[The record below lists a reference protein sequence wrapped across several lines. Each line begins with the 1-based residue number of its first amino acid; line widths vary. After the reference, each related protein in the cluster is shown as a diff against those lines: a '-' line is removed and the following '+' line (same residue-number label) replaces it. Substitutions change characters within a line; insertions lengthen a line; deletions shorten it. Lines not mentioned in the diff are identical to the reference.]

1 MRLPLIMMI
10 AVILISIGI
19 DWFIYRY
26 LRRLKSKIYHRIH
39 AVTAIALYAVIVA
52 VVIFVSMRVDND
64 MLFRYVMWA
73 LYVYFAAYVSKLFA
87 AIFILLGKIPRL
99 WKWRDSKALAIT
111 GCGVGVLAFALMMW
125 GTVNRFNHQI
135 VEQEIVFDNLP
146 DGFDGY
152 RIVQF
157 SDFHVGS
164 YNDTTFVAKIV
175 DVINGLDADA
185 VVFTG
190 DIVNR
195 KSDELLPFVSVL
207 SRLNARD
214 GVFSILGNHDY
225 GDYSSWKSDAD
236 KEANMQLIYDL
247 QRGMGWRLLL
257 NETMMLHRG
266 NDSIAL
272 IGVENVG
279 DPPFK
284 NYGDLH
290 KAYPT
295 LSDSTFKVLL
305 THNPA
310 HWTQEIAD
318 KDSVNV
324 DLSLSGHT
332 HAMQIE
338 LDVAGCRFSP
348 SVFRYDKW
356 GGLYLDESKRHKL
369 YVNIG
374 LGTVAIPARIGATP
388 EITVITL
395 RKTK

>member
-19 DWFIYRY
+19 DKFIYRY
-26 LRRLKSKIYHRIH
+26 LCRIESEIYRRIH
-39 AVTAIALYAVIVA
+39 AVTAFALYAVIVA
-52 VVIFVSMRVDND
+52 VVVFVLLRVDND
-64 MLFRYVMWA
+64 MHFRYVMWA
-73 LYVYFAAYVSKLFA
+73 LYVYFAAYVSKLCA
-87 AIFILLGKIPRL
+87 VISILLGKLPRL
-99 WKWRDSKALAIT
+99 WKRRESRGPAIA
-111 GCGVGVLAFALMMW
+111 GCVVGISVFALMMW

-135 VEQEIVFDNLP
+135 VEQEIVFENLP
-146 DGFDGY
+146 DEFDGY
-152 RIVQF
+152 RIAQI

-175 DVINGLDADA
+175 DEINGLNADA

-195 KSDELLPFVSVL
+195 RSDELLPYVAPL

-225 GDYSSWKSDAD
+225 GDYSSWKSDAEKD
-236 KEANMQLIYDL
+236 ANMQLMYDL
-247 QRGMGWRLLL
+247 QREMGWRLLL
-257 NETMMLHRG
+257 NETKILHRG

-284 NYGDLH
+284 SYGDLR
-290 KAYPT
+290 KAYT
-295 LSDSTFKVLL
+295 MLSDSMFKVLL

-338 LDVAGCRFSP
+338 FNVAGCRFSP
-348 SVFRYDKW
+348 SALRYNKW
-356 GGLYLDESKRHKL
+356 GGLYFDKSRRHKL

-388 EITVITL
+388 EITIIKL
-395 RKTK
+395 RKAK